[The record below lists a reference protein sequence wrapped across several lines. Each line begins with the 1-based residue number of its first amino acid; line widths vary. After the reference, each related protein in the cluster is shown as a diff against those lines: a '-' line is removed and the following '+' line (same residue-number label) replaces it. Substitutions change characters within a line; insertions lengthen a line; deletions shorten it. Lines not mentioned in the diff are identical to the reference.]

1 MTAPLPVRR
10 PKSAARGSLAAQLL
24 PKLVAIVAAMAL
36 LLCVG
41 TILSARTILYNQLDR
56 DVERVGQNLAAG
68 LRPNAPINGIQA
80 PGNPLGTVMFA
91 PDALGDV
98 RSGILISK
106 PTQAGIPSSVT
117 AAESDLI
124 YATPA
129 DGQLRTLKLPSMGTY
144 RVLGFQTDFG
154 KAVVGI
160 PAGTVEDSLAWMTTL
175 AIALTL
181 IALGGT
187 ALVTRTVVHRATRKL
202 GELTETA
209 DEVSRL
215 DLERGTVEVPRVE
228 LGDLPENNEVSRLSS
243 SFNQMLDRVEGA
255 LSSRE
260 ASETKLRQ
268 FVADASH
275 ELRNPLAAIRGYAEL
290 AQRAPEQTDT
300 RFALG
305 RIESESSRMS
315 KLVNDLLLLA
325 RLDSDAA
332 VEARP
337 VDAVEVVLNAVS
349 DAQAASRDH
358 RWLLEAPNSEV
369 TVLAEGN
376 QLQQV
381 LVNLLANARTHTP
394 PGTTVHTSISV
405 AEGQA
410 LIRVTDD
417 GPGIPAEALGSVFE
431 RFTKVDG
438 ARAHKAAPSTGLGL
452 AIVKA
457 MVEGWGGS
465 ASVASR
471 PGLTTF
477 TVSLPLASAPPPA
490 TPEQA

>member
-1 MTAPLPVRR
+1 MSP
-10 PKSAARGSLAAQLL
+10 ARGSLAAQLL

-56 DVERVGQNLAAG
+56 DVERVGQNLIAG
-68 LRPNAPINGIQA
+68 MHPNAPINGIRA

-91 PDALGDV
+91 PNANGQVKSLL
-98 RSGILISK
+98 LISTT
-106 PTQAGIPSSVT
+106 PQSGLPSSVT
-117 AAESDLI
+117 AEESDLI
-124 YATPA
+124 YETPA
-129 DGQLRTLKLPSMGTY
+129 DGQFHSLKLPTMGSY
-144 RVLGFQTDFG
+144 RVLAFPTDLG

-160 PAGTVEDSLAWMTTL
+160 PASKVEDSLTWMTSL
-175 AIALTL
+175 AVALTL

-187 ALVTRTVVHRATRKL
+187 ALVTRTVLHRATRKL
-202 GELTETA
+202 GVLTVTA

-215 DLERGTVEVPRVE
+215 ELERGAVEVPRVE

-243 SFNQMLDRVEGA
+243 SFNHMLDRVEGA

-305 RIESESSRMS
+305 RIEAESSRMS

-332 VEARP
+332 VETRP

-369 TVLAEGN
+369 TVLADTN
-376 QLQQV
+376 QLHQV
-381 LVNLLANARTHTP
+381 MVNLLANARTHTP
-394 PGTTVHTSISV
+394 PGTTVHTSVRV
-405 AEGQA
+405 ADGRAVIQVA
-410 LIRVTDD
+410 DD
-417 GPGIPAEALGSVFE
+417 GPGIPAEALPSVFE

-438 ARAHKAAPSTGLGL
+438 ARTHQAAPSTGLGL

-465 ASVASR
+465 AGVASR

-477 TVSLPLASAPPPA
+477 TVSLPLASVPVAEP
-490 TPEQA
+490 QN